1 MPAQQRGVGEDAV
14 VAHNDIMAEVRSGH
28 HVIVI
33 SHYRDGVGLHRPVN
47 RDVFPKHVVITNHNP
62 ADVHRAG
69 NVLRGPSDHHVF
81 AEFIV
86 TSGRHSRFDH
96 RAGRDS
102 AEVTEFRPGL
112 NRGEGANGDPDP
124 EAGPR
129 IHHSQRMD
137 AHGGPFSMIGR
148 DGESMLAGLSARTE
162 PGFNGSFRGRG
173 DLAPPLPVLQDT
185 SPARLPL
192 PSPLNA
198 PILSGLPGT
207 RPEIRLREECAS
219 MTREERYAAAEK
231 LKDDGDLAGAVLAL
245 EAVIVDEPDYA
256 LAHSALG
263 AWCTRLERHEEAVRH
278 ARRACELE
286 PKDPFSYTAL
296 SVACM
301 RAGLIA
307 EAEDALARSRM
318 LQG

>member
-1 MPAQQRGVGEDAV
+1 
-14 VAHNDIMAEVRSGH
+14 
-28 HVIVI
+28 
-33 SHYRDGVGLHRPVN
+33 
-47 RDVFPKHVVITNHNP
+47 
-62 ADVHRAG
+62 
-69 NVLRGPSDHHVF
+69 
-81 AEFIV
+81 
-86 TSGRHSRFDH
+86 
-96 RAGRDS
+96 
-102 AEVTEFRPGL
+102 
-112 NRGEGANGDPDP
+112 
-124 EAGPR
+124 
-129 IHHSQRMD
+129 
-137 AHGGPFSMIGR
+137 
-148 DGESMLAGLSARTE
+148 
-162 PGFNGSFRGRG
+162 
-173 DLAPPLPVLQDT
+173 
-185 SPARLPL
+185 
-192 PSPLNA
+192 
-198 PILSGLPGT
+198 
-207 RPEIRLREECAS
+207 